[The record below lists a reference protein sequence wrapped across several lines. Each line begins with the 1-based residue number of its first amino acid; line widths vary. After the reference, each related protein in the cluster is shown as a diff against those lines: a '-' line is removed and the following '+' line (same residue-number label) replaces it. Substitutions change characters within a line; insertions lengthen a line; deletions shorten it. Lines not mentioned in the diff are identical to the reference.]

1 MRKSFFALPAAAA
14 LAACIMP
21 LPAFAQQSW
30 EITVQDTGAEITWT
44 DADAVHAQ
52 IPAQADGQEV
62 TAIAEDEAE
71 KCKSAKEVIKSLT
84 AQVRYLY
91 VQVLWL
97 FFPV

>member
-1 MRKSFFALPAAAA
+1 MEDLTRKSQHL
-14 LAACIMP
+14 
-21 LPAFAQQSW
+21 
-30 EITVQDTGAEITWT
+30 EAELERTSK
-44 DADAVHAQ
+44 Q
-52 IPAQADGQEV
+52 LKEV

-97 FFPV
+97 FFSVSLINLISLTLLFGFERTSPCKFCNDQSFKI

>member
-1 MRKSFFALPAAAA
+1 MEDLTSKSQHL
-14 LAACIMP
+14 
-21 LPAFAQQSW
+21 
-30 EITVQDTGAEITWT
+30 EAELERTSK
-44 DADAVHAQ
+44 Q
-52 IPAQADGQEV
+52 LKEV

-97 FFPV
+97 FFSVSLINLISLTLLFGFERTSPCKFCNDQSFKI

>member
-1 MRKSFFALPAAAA
+1 MEDLTSKSQHL
-14 LAACIMP
+14 
-21 LPAFAQQSW
+21 
-30 EITVQDTGAEITWT
+30 EAELERTSK
-44 DADAVHAQ
+44 Q
-52 IPAQADGQEV
+52 LKEV

-97 FFPV
+97 FFSVSSISLISLALLFGFERTSPCKFCNDQSFKI

>member
-1 MRKSFFALPAAAA
+1 MEDLTSKSQHL
-14 LAACIMP
+14 
-21 LPAFAQQSW
+21 
-30 EITVQDTGAEITWT
+30 EAELERTSK
-44 DADAVHAQ
+44 Q
-52 IPAQADGQEV
+52 LKEV

-97 FFPV
+97 FFSVSSINLISLTLLFGFERTSPCKFCNGQSFKI

>member
-1 MRKSFFALPAAAA
+1 MEDLTSKSQHL
-14 LAACIMP
+14 
-21 LPAFAQQSW
+21 
-30 EITVQDTGAEITWT
+30 EAELERTSK
-44 DADAVHAQ
+44 Q
-52 IPAQADGQEV
+52 LKEV

-97 FFPV
+97 FFSVSSINLISLTLLFGFERTSPCKFCNDQSFKI

>member
-1 MRKSFFALPAAAA
+1 MEDLTRKSQHLEAKLERTSKQ
-14 LAACIMP
+14 LK
-21 LPAFAQQSW
+21 
-30 EITVQDTGAEITWT
+30 
-44 DADAVHAQ
+44 
-52 IPAQADGQEV
+52 EV

-97 FFPV
+97 FFSVSSINLISLTLLFGFERTSPCKFCNDQSFKI